1 MMTILSANGLLEIP
15 EEFRKTDGL
24 KPGQRCDIERVGR
37 GEYRVRTADTG
48 EVADGNW
55 VEWLLACPE
64 KGWLG
69 EPDRSELTSL
79 KPPSHF
85 SE

>member
-1 MMTILSANGLLEIP
+1 MTTILSANGSLEIP
-15 EEFRKTDGL
+15 EEFRAADGL
-24 KPGQRCDIERVGR
+24 KPGQRCDIERMGR
-37 GEYRVRTADTG
+37 GEYRVRAAEAG
-48 EVADGNW
+48 EAPGGNW

-69 EPDRSELTSL
+69 EPGRSERTSL
-79 KPPSHF
+79 RPPSHF